1 MDNYQIV
8 PMYTK
13 NAMKR
18 NVIAGYKV
26 VNRETGETV
35 KSWSSRSGE
44 GEGVFRGRRIEN
56 ARKNAEKYLQSLQK
70 KQSLAGDEAQYNPK
84 TGLYTTADGKSYE
97 SLEEARR
104 ANEELK
110 RQGLLDTA
118 KAESQ
123 QSLAELESLIKGSGA
138 RQKALAERVGA
149 RQQGQL
155 LSQLERSILGSGGD
169 AQTLDALVPEIQEQ
183 GERSLLD
190 RVQGI
195 EASTLGRLTQV
206 PQLELGNITDM
217 AQLGQTQQRISDAR
231 TQALMNE
238 ETQRA
243 QIQATLDNQPEWW
256 ESILGAAGTALGS
269 ATGTYLGGKLLGTGA
284 AAGTGATAGT
294 GAAAGTGATTAAT
307 VAPVV
312 SDIRVKE
319 NISQVGLLDNGLPV
333 YLFNYKGNKTPQ
345 IGLMAQDVEKV
356 NKDAVVEI
364 DGIKR
369 VYYGKAVK

>member
-1 MDNYQIV
+1 MATANTNTMNTMGDYIGSDEGLGGGMNYTSLNELEKEILKLRRSGLPQSAQERIERDLRA
-8 PMYTK
+8 K
-13 NAMKR
+13 FALQQQ
-18 NVIAGYKV
+18 AGV
-26 VNRETGETV
+26 TRDPETGLFAT
-35 KSWSSRSGE
+35 S
-44 GEGVFRGRRIEN
+44 
-56 ARKNAEKYLQSLQK
+56 
-70 KQSLAGDEAQYNPK
+70 
-84 TGLYTTADGKSYE
+84 DGKLYE
-97 SLEEARR
+97 TIEEAER
-104 ANEELK
+104 ANEELR
-110 RQGLLDTA
+110 RQGELNRA
-118 KAESQ
+118 KGASAR
-123 QSLAELESLIKGSGA
+123 SLAELESLIKGSGA

-217 AQLGQTQQRISDAR
+217 AQLGQKQQTISDAM
-231 TQALMNE
+231 TQFLTDDERRKAE
-238 ETQRA
+238 F
-243 QIQATLDNQPEWW
+243 QATLDNQPEWW
-256 ESILGAAGTALGS
+256 EGVISSVGQGI
-269 ATGTYLGGKLLGTGA
+269 GTGLGMTV
-284 AAGTGATAGT
+284 GTSIA
-294 GAAAGTGATTAAT
+294 
-307 VAPVV
+307 
-312 SDIRVKE
+312 SDIRIKE

>member
-1 MDNYQIV
+1 MNEQQLRDLIAQTEATKLPGYQATLK
-8 PMYTK
+8 ML
-13 NAMKR
+13 
-18 NVIAGYKV
+18 
-26 VNRETGETV
+26 
-35 KSWSSRSGE
+35 
-44 GEGVFRGRRIEN
+44 RR
-56 ARKNAEKYLQSLQK
+56 RLQELILD
-70 KQSLAGDEAQYNPK
+70 KQ
-84 TGLYTTADGKSYE
+84 TTASGINKDPDSGLFIAPDGRSYATLAE
-97 SLEEARR
+97 AEMALEE
-104 ANEELK
+104 EERK
-110 RQGLLDTA
+110 GKLDTA

-123 QSLAELESLIKGSGA
+123 QSIEELERLIKASGA
-138 RQKALAERVGA
+138 KQTALAERVGA

-169 AQTLDALVPEIQEQ
+169 AQVVGALTPQIQEQ

-195 EASTLGRLTQV
+195 EADTLGRLTQV

-243 QIQATLDNQPEWW
+243 TIQAEIDSQPEWW
-256 ESILGAAGTALGS
+256 EKVLAPVAQ
-269 ATGTYLGGKLLGTGA
+269 ATGTYLALS
-284 AAGTGATAGT
+284 
-294 GAAAGTGATTAAT
+294 
-307 VAPVV
+307 

>member
-1 MDNYQIV
+1 MNEQQLRDMIAQTEATKLPGYQATLK
-8 PMYTK
+8 ML
-13 NAMKR
+13 
-18 NVIAGYKV
+18 
-26 VNRETGETV
+26 
-35 KSWSSRSGE
+35 
-44 GEGVFRGRRIEN
+44 RR
-56 ARKNAEKYLQSLQK
+56 RLQELILD
-70 KQSLAGDEAQYNPK
+70 KQ
-84 TGLYTTADGKSYE
+84 TTASGINKDPDSGLFIAPDGRSYE
-97 SLEEARR
+97 TLEEAEM
-104 ANEELK
+104 AVEEEERK
-110 RQGLLDTA
+110 GKLDTA

-123 QSLAELESLIKGSGA
+123 QSIEELESLIKGSGA

-169 AQTLDALVPEIQEQ
+169 AQVLGALTPQIQEQ

-195 EASTLGRLTQV
+195 EANTLGRLTQV

-217 AQLGQTQQRISDAR
+217 TQLGQKQQTISDAM
-231 TQALMNE
+231 TQFLTDDERRKAE
-238 ETQRA
+238 F
-243 QIQATLDNQPEWW
+243 QATLDNQPEWW
-256 ESILGAAGTALGS
+256 EGVISSVGQGI
-269 ATGTYLGGKLLGTGA
+269 GTGVGMTV
-284 AAGTGATAGT
+284 GTSIA
-294 GAAAGTGATTAAT
+294 
-307 VAPVV
+307 
-312 SDIRVKE
+312 SDIRIKE

>member
-1 MDNYQIV
+1 MDEQQLRAIIAQEEATKLPGYQTTLK
-8 PMYTK
+8 ML
-13 NAMKR
+13 
-18 NVIAGYKV
+18 
-26 VNRETGETV
+26 
-35 KSWSSRSGE
+35 
-44 GEGVFRGRRIEN
+44 RR
-56 ARKNAEKYLQSLQK
+56 RLQELILD
-70 KQSLAGDEAQYNPK
+70 KQ
-84 TGLYTTADGKSYE
+84 TTASGINKDPESGLFIAPDGRSYE
-97 SLEEARR
+97 TLEEAEM
-104 ANEELK
+104 AVEEEERK
-110 RQGLLDTA
+110 GKLDTA

-123 QSLAELESLIKGSGA
+123 QSIEELESLIKGSGA

-169 AQTLDALVPEIQEQ
+169 AQVLGALTPQIQEQ

-195 EASTLGRLTQV
+195 EANTLGRLTQV

-217 AQLGQTQQRISDAR
+217 AQLGQAQQRISDAR
-231 TQALMNE
+231 TQALMAE

-243 QIQATLDNQPEWW
+243 QIQAEIDSQPEWW
-256 ESILGAAGTALGS
+256 EKVFAPVAQAAGTYLAL
-269 ATGTYLGGKLLGTGA
+269 T
-284 AAGTGATAGT
+284 
-294 GAAAGTGATTAAT
+294 
-307 VAPVV
+307 

-319 NISQVGLLDNGLPV
+319 NISQVGSLDNGLPV

>member
-1 MDNYQIV
+1 MNEQQLRDMIAQTEATKVPGYQSIL
-8 PMYTK
+8 K
-13 NAMKR
+13 AL
-18 NVIAGYKV
+18 
-26 VNRETGETV
+26 
-35 KSWSSRSGE
+35 
-44 GEGVFRGRRIEN
+44 RR
-56 ARKNAEKYLQSLQK
+56 RLQELILD
-70 KQSLAGDEAQYNPK
+70 KQ
-84 TGLYTTADGKSYE
+84 TTASGINKDPDSGLFIAPDGRSYATLAE
-97 SLEEARR
+97 AEMALEE
-104 ANEELK
+104 EERK
-110 RQGLLDTA
+110 GKLDTA

-123 QSLAELESLIKGSGA
+123 QSIEELERLIKASGA
-138 RQKALAERVGA
+138 KQTALAERVGA

-169 AQTLDALVPEIQEQ
+169 AQVVGALTPQIQEQ

-195 EASTLGRLTQV
+195 EADTLGRLTQV

-243 QIQATLDNQPEWW
+243 TIQAEIDSQPEWW
-256 ESILGAAGTALGS
+256 EKVLAPVAQ
-269 ATGTYLGGKLLGTGA
+269 ATGTYLALS
-284 AAGTGATAGT
+284 
-294 GAAAGTGATTAAT
+294 
-307 VAPVV
+307 

>member
-1 MDNYQIV
+1 MNEQQLRDMIAQTEATKLPGYQATLK
-8 PMYTK
+8 ML
-13 NAMKR
+13 
-18 NVIAGYKV
+18 
-26 VNRETGETV
+26 
-35 KSWSSRSGE
+35 
-44 GEGVFRGRRIEN
+44 RR
-56 ARKNAEKYLQSLQK
+56 RLQELILD
-70 KQSLAGDEAQYNPK
+70 KQ
-84 TGLYTTADGKSYE
+84 TTASGINKDPDSGLFIAPDGRSYE
-97 SLEEARR
+97 TLEEAEM
-104 ANEELK
+104 AVEEEERK
-110 RQGLLDTA
+110 GKLDTA

-123 QSLAELESLIKGSGA
+123 QSIEELESLIKGSGA

-169 AQTLDALVPEIQEQ
+169 AQVLGALTPQIQEQ

-217 AQLGQTQQRISDAR
+217 AQLGQAQQRISDAR
-231 TQALMNE
+231 TQALMAE

-243 QIQATLDNQPEWW
+243 QIQAEIDSQPEWW
-256 ESILGAAGTALGS
+256 EKVLAPVAQAAGTYLAL
-269 ATGTYLGGKLLGTGA
+269 T
-284 AAGTGATAGT
+284 
-294 GAAAGTGATTAAT
+294 
-307 VAPVV
+307 

-319 NISQVGLLDNGLPV
+319 NISQVGSLDNGLPV

>member
-1 MDNYQIV
+1 MDEQQLRAIIAQEEA
-8 PMYTK
+8 TK
-13 NAMKR
+13 L
-18 NVIAGYKV
+18 AGYQTTLKML
-26 VNRETGETV
+26 
-35 KSWSSRSGE
+35 
-44 GEGVFRGRRIEN
+44 RR
-56 ARKNAEKYLQSLQK
+56 RLQELILD
-70 KQSLAGDEAQYNPK
+70 KQ
-84 TGLYTTADGKSYE
+84 TTASGINKDPDSGLFTAPDGRSYE
-97 SLEEARR
+97 TLEEAER
-104 ANEELK
+104 AVEEEERK
-110 RQGLLDTA
+110 GKLDTA

-123 QSLAELESLIKGSGA
+123 QSIEELESLIKGSGA

-169 AQTLDALVPEIQEQ
+169 AQVVGALTPQIQEQ

-243 QIQATLDNQPEWW
+243 TIQAEIDSQPEWW
-256 ESILGAAGTALGS
+256 EKVLAPVAQAAGTYLAL
-269 ATGTYLGGKLLGTGA
+269 T
-284 AAGTGATAGT
+284 
-294 GAAAGTGATTAAT
+294 
-307 VAPVV
+307 

-319 NISQVGLLDNGLPV
+319 NISQVGSLDNGLPV

>member
-13 NAMKR
+13 NAMNR

-123 QSLAELESLIKGSGA
+123 QSIEELESLIKGSGA

-169 AQTLDALVPEIQEQ
+169 AQVLGALTPQIQEQ

-195 EASTLGRLTQV
+195 EANTLGRLTQV

-217 AQLGQTQQRISDAR
+217 AQLGQAQQRISDAR
-231 TQALMNE
+231 TQALMAE

-243 QIQATLDNQPEWW
+243 QIQAEIDSQPEWW
-256 ESILGAAGTALGS
+256 EKVLAPVAQAAGTYLAL
-269 ATGTYLGGKLLGTGA
+269 T
-284 AAGTGATAGT
+284 
-294 GAAAGTGATTAAT
+294 
-307 VAPVV
+307 

-319 NISQVGLLDNGLPV
+319 NISQVGSLDNGLPV

>member
-1 MDNYQIV
+1 MDEQQLRQRIAALSQMPDPGSRALVKKY
-8 PMYTK
+8 K
-13 NAMKR
+13 NQ
-18 NVIAGYKV
+18 
-26 VNRETGETV
+26 
-35 KSWSSRSGE
+35 
-44 GEGVFRGRRIEN
+44 
-56 ARKNAEKYLQSLQK
+56 LQQLILD
-70 KQSLAGDEAQYNPK
+70 KQ
-84 TGLYTTADGKSYE
+84 TTASGINKDPDSGLFTAPDGRSYE
-97 SLEEARR
+97 TLEEAER
-104 ANEELK
+104 AVEEEERK
-110 RQGLLDTA
+110 GKLDTA

-123 QSLAELESLIKGSGA
+123 QSIEELESLIKGSGA

-169 AQTLDALVPEIQEQ
+169 AQVVGALTPQIQEQ

-195 EASTLGRLTQV
+195 EADTLGRLTKV

-217 AQLGQTQQRISDAR
+217 TQLGQKQQTISDAM
-231 TQALMNE
+231 TQFLTDDERRKAE
-238 ETQRA
+238 F
-243 QIQATLDNQPEWW
+243 QATLDNQPEWW
-256 ESILGAAGTALGS
+256 EGVISSVGQGI
-269 ATGTYLGGKLLGTGA
+269 GTGLGMTV
-284 AAGTGATAGT
+284 GTSIA
-294 GAAAGTGATTAAT
+294 
-307 VAPVV
+307 
-312 SDIRVKE
+312 SDIRIKE
-319 NISQVGLLDNGLPV
+319 NISQVGSLDNGLPV

>member
-1 MDNYQIV
+1 MKEQQLRDMIAQTEATKLPGYQATLK
-8 PMYTK
+8 ML
-13 NAMKR
+13 
-18 NVIAGYKV
+18 
-26 VNRETGETV
+26 
-35 KSWSSRSGE
+35 
-44 GEGVFRGRRIEN
+44 RR
-56 ARKNAEKYLQSLQK
+56 RLQELILD
-70 KQSLAGDEAQYNPK
+70 KQ
-84 TGLYTTADGKSYE
+84 TTASGINKDPDSGLFIAPDGRSYE
-97 SLEEARR
+97 TLEEAEM
-104 ANEELK
+104 AVEEEERK
-110 RQGLLDTA
+110 GKLDTA

-123 QSLAELESLIKGSGA
+123 QSIEELESLIKGSGA

-169 AQTLDALVPEIQEQ
+169 AQVLGALTPQIQEQ

-217 AQLGQTQQRISDAR
+217 AQLGQAQQRISDAR
-231 TQALMNE
+231 TQALMAE

-243 QIQATLDNQPEWW
+243 QIQAEIDSQPEWW
-256 ESILGAAGTALGS
+256 EKVLAPVAQAAGTYLAL
-269 ATGTYLGGKLLGTGA
+269 T
-284 AAGTGATAGT
+284 
-294 GAAAGTGATTAAT
+294 
-307 VAPVV
+307 

-319 NISQVGLLDNGLPV
+319 NISQVGSLDNGLPV

>member
-1 MDNYQIV
+1 MDKYKIKKNKIGSTLVSYQ
-8 PMYTK
+8 
-13 NAMKR
+13 
-18 NVIAGYKV
+18 V
-26 VNRETGETV
+26 VNTETGKVLKE
-35 KSWSSRSGE
+35 WSVQAGK
-44 GEGVFRGRRIEN
+44 GQGVFRSRRIEN
-56 ARKNAEKYLQSLQK
+56 ASKNAEKYLQSLQK
-70 KQSLAGDEAQYNPK
+70 KQTLAGDEAQYNPE
-84 TGLYTTADGKSYE
+84 TGLYTTADGKSYG

-104 ANEELK
+104 ANEELEREGK
-110 RQGLLDTA
+110 LDTA
-118 KAESQ
+118 KAESEE
-123 QSLAELESLIKGSGA
+123 SIEELERLIKASGVK
-138 RQKALAERVGA
+138 QKALAERVGA

-155 LSQLERSILGSGGD
+155 LSQLERSILGAGGD
-169 AQTLDALVPEIQEQ
+169 AQVLGALTPQIQEQ

-195 EASTLGRLTQV
+195 EASTLSGLTKV

-217 AQLGQTQQRISDAR
+217 AQLDQKQQTITDAM
-231 TQALMNE
+231 TQFLIDDERRKAE
-238 ETQRA
+238 FQSK
-243 QIQATLDNQPEWW
+243 LDNQPEWW
-256 ESILGAAGTALGS
+256 ESILGTAGTALGS
-269 ATGTYLGGKLLGTGA
+269 ATGTYLGGKLL
-284 AAGTGATAGT
+284 GT

-319 NISQVGLLDNGLPV
+319 NISQVGSLDNGLPV

-356 NKDAVVEI
+356 NKDAVAEI

>member
-1 MDNYQIV
+1 MDELQKELDRINNIPNLTNKQRYRLKEAVKSRFAELEGLSPEVRQAFIDIERIPNLPDSQKERLRKSV
-8 PMYTK
+8 RKKYALTEQSGAVRDP
-13 NAMKR
+13 
-18 NVIAGYKV
+18 
-26 VNRETGETV
+26 ETGL
-35 KSWSSRSGE
+35 
-44 GEGVFRGRRIEN
+44 FR
-56 ARKNAEKYLQSLQK
+56 AE
-70 KQSLAGDEAQYNPK
+70 
-84 TGLYTTADGKSYE
+84 DGKLYE
-97 SLEEARR
+97 TIEEANRGSEEARR
-104 ANEELK
+104 KGE
-110 RQGLLDTA
+110 LDTA

-123 QSLAELESLIKGSGA
+123 QSIEELERLIKGSGA
-138 RQKALAERVGA
+138 KKKQLAERVGA

-169 AQTLDALVPEIQEQ
+169 AQVVGALTPQIQEQ
-183 GERSLLD
+183 GERSLID

-217 AQLGQTQQRISDAR
+217 AQLGQTQQRISDAM

-243 QIQATLDNQPEWW
+243 QIQAEIDSQPEWW
-256 ESILGAAGTALGS
+256 ENVLGS
-269 ATGTYLGGKLLGTGA
+269 ASEGAGA
-284 AAGTGATAGT
+284 AL
-294 GAAAGTGATTAAT
+294 TTYALS
-307 VAPVV
+307 

>member
-1 MDNYQIV
+1 MNEQQLRDMIAQTEATKLPGYQATLK
-8 PMYTK
+8 ML
-13 NAMKR
+13 
-18 NVIAGYKV
+18 
-26 VNRETGETV
+26 
-35 KSWSSRSGE
+35 
-44 GEGVFRGRRIEN
+44 RR
-56 ARKNAEKYLQSLQK
+56 RLQELILD
-70 KQSLAGDEAQYNPK
+70 KQ
-84 TGLYTTADGKSYE
+84 TTASGINKDPDSGLFIAPDGRSYE
-97 SLEEARR
+97 TLEEAEM
-104 ANEELK
+104 AVEEEERK
-110 RQGLLDTA
+110 GKLDTA

-123 QSLAELESLIKGSGA
+123 QSIEELESLIKGSGA

-169 AQTLDALVPEIQEQ
+169 AQVLGALTPQIQEQ

-195 EASTLGRLTQV
+195 EANTLGRLTQV

-231 TQALMNE
+231 TQALMAE
-238 ETQRA
+238 ETRRA
-243 QIQATLDNQPEWW
+243 QIQAEIDSQPEWW
-256 ESILGAAGTALGS
+256 EKVLAPVAQAAGTYLAL
-269 ATGTYLGGKLLGTGA
+269 T
-284 AAGTGATAGT
+284 
-294 GAAAGTGATTAAT
+294 
-307 VAPVV
+307 

-319 NISQVGLLDNGLPV
+319 NISQVGSLDNGLPV